1 MTEKD
6 LFSYITMDNRLSAC
20 NDNVTVD
27 PIVVCLINFSLVNWG
42 SISKYAT
49 LSRMQNKSITDENYK
64 RFLLE
69 LLDTL
74 DLKTPYIHVCNTPK

>member
-6 LFSYITMDNRLSAC
+6 LLSYITMDNRLSAC
-20 NDNVTVD
+20 NNKVTVD